1 MLDIRTIFMVIFTEY
16 LSFNLSLLGIGIPR
30 ILWVYFQTL
39 YMRKLKDNANTS
51 FAVIFDSVLALSRS
65 IKLFCIVLIN
75 PPEIETE
82 LTRKPPSTTR
92 VFRATVNM
100 Q

>member
-1 MLDIRTIFMVIFTEY
+1 MVIFTEY
-16 LSFNLSLLGIGIPR
+16 LSFHWSLLGIGIPG

-51 FAVIFDSVLALSRS
+51 FGVIFDTVSALSRS
-65 IKLFCIVLIN
+65 IKLLCIVLNN

-82 LTRKPPSTTR
+82 LTRKPPPTSR
-92 VFRATVNM
+92 VFRATVKM